1 MNWNPL
7 MYRVESLFRYLF
19 NPHSLPTF
27 ERDIL
32 ERGKYGFS
40 HRDCWNLDEYLNMV
54 ITGSLKHFK
63 KQRSGIPS
71 SLYRP
76 GEIEKGE
83 QEWDAILDR
92 IISGLHDGL
101 DAWSD
106 CANSEDVR
114 YRNHKEALKLL
125 TKYWW
130 DLWY

>member
-7 MYRVESLFRYLF
+7 KYRAESLFRYLF

-32 ERGKYGFS
+32 ERGKYGYS
-40 HRDCWNLDEYLNMV
+40 HRDCWNLDEYLTQIM
-54 ITGSLKHFK
+54 ISSLRYFRNL
-63 KQRSGIPS
+63 RSGIPS
-71 SLYRP
+71 SLYIP
-76 GEIEKGE
+76 CGTEEGER
-83 QEWDAILDR
+83 EWDAILDK
-92 IISGLHDGL
+92 IISGLQDGL
-101 DAWSD
+101 DASND